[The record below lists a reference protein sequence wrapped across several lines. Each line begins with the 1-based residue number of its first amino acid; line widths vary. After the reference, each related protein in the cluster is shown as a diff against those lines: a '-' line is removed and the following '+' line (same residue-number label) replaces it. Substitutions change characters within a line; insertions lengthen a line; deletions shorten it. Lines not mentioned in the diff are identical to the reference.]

1 MKEIKFNSYG
11 ETTNKEDYLYLY
23 NLFKKKN
30 INTEERKTLNNKII
44 CYCGLI
50 ISISGLKQHI
60 KLSKTHKKRMSV
72 FNLDNTCY
80 YIHPYNPNSKKKN
93 IEKIIKTEEKIVI
106 KFD

>member
-44 CYCGLI
+44 CYCG
-50 ISISGLKQHI
+50 
-60 KLSKTHKKRMSV
+60 
-72 FNLDNTCY
+72 
-80 YIHPYNPNSKKKN
+80 
-93 IEKIIKTEEKIVI
+93 
-106 KFD
+106 